1 MKSSLVNGEVFIVAL
16 IDFIRSLTNQVLDTV
31 PGPSLTR
38 NVEERSLLLPGEP
51 MVLSLLSKQLQYI
64 HLVTVDGVVD
74 GTLQLVR

>member
-1 MKSSLVNGEVFIVAL
+1 MKSSLVDGEVFIVAL

-38 NVEERSLLLPGEP
+38 NVKERPLLLPGEP